1 MTWRMVLRLTTT
13 VALAATLVACEGVR
27 KQFGLT
33 KQSPDEFRVVARAP
47 LTLPPDFTLRPPE
60 PGVARPQEGTTTQQA
75 RKAIFRAD
83 EPKVAALEVSTPP
96 DGSAGG
102 QSVGEQSLLRS
113 AGVENAD
120 PDIRLVVDRETLRL
134 NAESEGFIDTL
145 VFWRDK
151 EVPGVVVDAQSE
163 ARRLRENAALGKEAT
178 SGQTPTIERRGKALF
193 EGIF

>member
-13 VALAATLVACEGVR
+13 VTLAATLVACEGVR
-27 KQFGLT
+27 EQFGLT

-60 PGVARPQEGTTTQQA
+60 PGVARPQEGTTAQQA

-83 EPKVAALEVSTPP
+83 EPKVAALEVATP
-96 DGSAGG
+96 AGG

-113 AGVENAD
+113 AGAENAD
-120 PDIRLVVDRETLRL
+120 PDIRFVLDRETLRL

-163 ARRLRENAALGKEAT
+163 AQRLRENAALGKEAT
-178 SGQTPTIERRGKALF
+178 SGQTPTIERRGKAFF

>member
-1 MTWRMVLRLTTT
+1 M
-13 VALAATLVACEGVR
+13 AATLVACEGVK

-33 KQSPDEFRVVARAP
+33 KQAPDEFRVVARAP

-60 PGVARPQEGTTTQQA
+60 PGVARPQEGTTAQQA

-83 EPKVAALEVSTPP
+83 EPKVAALDVSTVD
-96 DGSAGG
+96 DGR
-102 QSVGEQSLLRS
+102 SVGEQSLLRS

-120 PDIRLVVDRETLRL
+120 PDIRTVVERETLRL

-163 ARRLRENAALGKEAT
+163 AQRLRENAALGKEAT
-178 SGQTPTIERRGKALF
+178 SGQTPTIERRSKGLL

>member
-1 MTWRMVLRLTTT
+1 MTWRMVLRLSVTA
-13 VALAATLVACEGVR
+13 ALAATLVGCEGVR

-83 EPKVAALEVSTPP
+83 EPKVAALEVSTA
-96 DGSAGG
+96 AGG

-120 PDIRLVVDRETLRL
+120 PDIRFVVDRETLRL

-163 ARRLRENAALGKEAT
+163 AQRLRENAALGKEAT

>member
-1 MTWRMVLRLTTT
+1 MTWRMVLRLSAVVT
-13 VALAATLVACEGVR
+13 LAVTLAGCEGVR

-60 PGVARPQEGTTTQQA
+60 PGVARPQEGTTAQQA

-83 EPKVAALEVSTPP
+83 EPAAAVDLPVPGDNRST
-96 DGSAGG
+96 
-102 QSVGEQSLLRS
+102 GEQSLLRS
-113 AGVENAD
+113 AGVENVD
-120 PDIRLVVDRETLRL
+120 PNIRTVVERETLRL

-145 VFWRDK
+145 VFWRAK
-151 EVPGVVVDAQSE
+151 EAPGVVVDAQSE
-163 ARRLRENAALGKEAT
+163 ADRLRENAALGKEAT
-178 SGQTPTIERRGKALF
+178 SGPTPTIERRSKALF

>member
-13 VALAATLVACEGVR
+13 VTLAATLVACEGVR
-27 KQFGLT
+27 EQFGLT
-33 KQSPDEFRVVARAP
+33 KQSPDEFRVVSRAP

-60 PGVARPQEGTTTQQA
+60 PGVARPQEGTTAQQA

-83 EPKVAALEVSTPP
+83 EPKVAALDVAAP
-96 DGSAGG
+96 AGG

-113 AGVENAD
+113 AGAENAD
-120 PDIRLVVDRETLRL
+120 PDIRFVLDRETLRL

-163 ARRLRENAALGKEAT
+163 AQRLRENAALGKEAT
-178 SGQTPTIERRGKALF
+178 SGQTPTIERRGKAFF